1 MVNQFD
7 KATSKVSRLEEKLV
21 KLKTTQIPTAEYR
34 ELEASIK
41 KQTTEY
47 EKQIA
52 KYKELVA
59 KQEEMKA
66 NNKTFG
72 SDWEKINNQ
81 IAEMD
86 SKLSEMGIKLDNNK
100 YRLQEMVDS
109 GKGFTLNEKEIKS
122 TEEQLRQARN
132 QAEIYGQKLNEAE
145 EKQRQLASTA
155 GQMGKNIKG
164 AFSETHK
171 SLSSS
176 IGSVN
181 KFGKRVAGLA
191 KRVFVFGL
199 ITAALRSIR
208 DEIGNILGTDAD
220 VKRYCTQ
227 IKGNLKIAFGSLF
240 NAVLPALKVILSY
253 FAQLTNYIATFV
265 TRLFGGADAAKKLA
279 ANMGSAAESANEV
292 KRATTG
298 IDELNTL
305 GSSGSD
311 NSTLEYINNWEMDSN
326 GFINEMADAIRNGDW
341 TAVAEGMSDLLNNA
355 LGNITRFLKKINW
368 KKLGQSIGK
377 FISGIKWGDIAIN
390 MLELA
395 NAIIEALID
404 AFLGFAEEAPLA
416 ALALAV
422 MGTLKL
428 LKFSPKAAPITN
440 MAGKFA
446 STVMAAIGAAVG
458 GFAAGRGFWSKYI
471 AEDGDEWITQM
482 GLMDTINYLLEDTD
496 SLKEGFSMLWDDMVE
511 GFSLSWDTFTTFL
524 SDTWVGEAVW
534 SVSNALSDFWDGV
547 KDAFNPS
554 SVTENLEE
562 RLTGTIDG
570 LASDNT
576 FWSNLS
582 NSKFWPEFKNKIEKL
597 FGVSLEGIDFSDPAT
612 EGIRKSILQARI
624 SGDWGLVAKA
634 VADYNNQLAGQFG
647 GNFNTD
653 KHKKIIGAYIANTV
667 ADAIGTVNVGSKYV
681 SSTLGNLVSTKL
693 TPTSKFPTMPALAS
707 GAVIPPNKEFMAI
720 LGDQKQ
726 GVNIEAPLDTIVE
739 AFNKAKGGGGNTTVI
754 AQVNSRTLFEIFI
767 DEYGKVVDETGKDP
781 IIGI

>member
-59 KQEEMKA
+59 KQQEMKA

-86 SKLSEMGIKLDNNK
+86 SKLSEMGIKLDNDK

-155 GQMGKNIKG
+155 SQMGKNIKG

-199 ITAALRSIR
+199 ITAALRSVR

-279 ANMGSAAESANEV
+279 VNMGSAAESANEV

-341 TAVAEGMSDLLNNA
+341 KAVAEGMSDLLNNA
-355 LGNITRFLKKINW
+355 LENITSFLKKINW
-368 KKLGQSIGK
+368 KKFGQSIGK
-377 FISGIKWGDIAIN
+377 FISGIKWKDIAIN

-395 NAIIEALID
+395 YAIISGLTE
-404 AFLGFAEEAPLA
+404 AFLGFAAEAPIA
-416 ALALAV
+416 ALGLAIV
-422 MGTLKL
+422 GILKL
-428 LKFSPKAAPITN
+428 VKFSSTDKTI
-440 MAGKFA
+440 AGMGGRFA
-446 STVMAAIGAAVG
+446 STVIAAMTAAFTGYKIGNIIFDQLLAEEGEDWITEMSIQQTIA
-458 GFAAGRGFWSKYI
+458 YL
-471 AEDGDEWITQM
+471 AEDLDC
-482 GLMDTINYLLEDTD
+482 
-496 SLKEGFSMLWDDMVE
+496 LKEGL
-511 GFSLSWDTFTTFL
+511 TKTI
-524 SDTWVGEAVW
+524 
-534 SVSNALSDFWDGV
+534 SDFWDGV
-547 KDAFNPS
+547 KEAFDKGA
-554 SVTENLEE
+554 VIE
-562 RLTGTIDG
+562 
-570 LASDNT
+570 NT
-576 FWSNLS
+576 FEESIKKALVKAANDSSYWAEIQQSPLWTYM
-582 NSKFWPEFKNKIEKL
+582 KMIIEKSA
-597 FGVSLEGIDFSDPAT
+597 GTSLEGIDLSDDLT
-612 EGIRKSILQARI
+612 EGIRNSIYDGFI
-624 SGDWGLVAKA
+624 TGDWSKVAKA
-634 VADYNNQLAGQFG
+634 VADYNNQLARQFG

-754 AQVNSRTLFEIFI
+754 AQVNGRTLFEIFI